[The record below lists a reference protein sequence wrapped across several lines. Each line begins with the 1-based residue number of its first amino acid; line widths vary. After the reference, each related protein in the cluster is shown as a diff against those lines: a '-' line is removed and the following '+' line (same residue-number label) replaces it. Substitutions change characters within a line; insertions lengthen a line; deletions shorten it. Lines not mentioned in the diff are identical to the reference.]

1 MAVDSKA
8 AGNLSCAF
16 GLKLP
21 VIFKTAFQ
29 VTVSRAVTQPN
40 TTDLRLAACAC
51 DVDVDVAAALVLL
64 NIGKKKELRKGHQS
78 TMVVPLPLA
87 VAVTGS

>member
-51 DVDVDVAAALVLL
+51 DQEIAYRTHPDRRSDVAAALVLL
-64 NIGKKKELRKGHQS
+64 NIGKLERNFARG
-78 TMVVPLPLA
+78 A
-87 VAVTGS
+87 

>member
-29 VTVSRAVTQPN
+29 VTVSRAVTQPTEYN
-40 TTDLRLAACAC
+40 RDIT
-51 DVDVDVAAALVLL
+51 
-64 NIGKKKELRKGHQS
+64 S
-78 TMVVPLPLA
+78 TKAP
-87 VAVTGS
+87 